1 MVAAEPFGDVHA
13 HGNDLV
19 GIGGGELFD
28 FHAAF
33 GAADKHDFGF
43 HRVHGD
49 GEVDFAVDVHGLFNE
64 EHTDVVFGFEQGLG
78 GGLGAF
84 RVLHDLDKP
93 SLAAPAAQ
101 HLRLEYARKSYLRK
115 CAVQFVHAAYQYAL
129 RGRQAFFAEGFLRL
143 IFKQLHGSSFW
154 KRMPPAARGLGPLD
168 SRRGAWCSPGPCVA
182 AALLLAEG
190 AGF

>member
-1 MVAAEPFGDVHA
+1 MDSTGKAGLIKVVKDAESA
-13 HGNDLV
+13 KATAKT
-19 GIGGGELFD
+19 LFESE
-28 FHAAF
+28 HNV
-33 GAADKHDFGF
+33 
-43 HRVHGD
+43 RMLHGD

-84 RVLHDLDKP
+84 GVLHDLDEP
-93 SLAAPAAQ
+93 GLAAPAAQ

-168 SRRGAWCSPGPCVA
+168 PRRGA
-182 AALLLAEG
+182 
-190 AGF
+190 

>member
-84 RVLHDLDKP
+84 GVLHDLDEP
-93 SLAAPAAQ
+93 GLAASAAQ
-101 HLRLEYARKSYLRK
+101 HLRLEYARKSYPP
-115 CAVQFVHAAYQYAL
+115 
-129 RGRQAFFAEGFLRL
+129 GGM
-143 IFKQLHGSSFW
+143 
-154 KRMPPAARGLGPLD
+154 MPPGPL
-168 SRRGAWCSPGPCVA
+168 RCRGAPVGGGCGLLREPGVPLCVCCVFGKKP
-182 AALLLAEG
+182 LCVFFFFRNLKNLRTG
-190 AGF
+190 IRYPLICRTSSRNRPTCLHR